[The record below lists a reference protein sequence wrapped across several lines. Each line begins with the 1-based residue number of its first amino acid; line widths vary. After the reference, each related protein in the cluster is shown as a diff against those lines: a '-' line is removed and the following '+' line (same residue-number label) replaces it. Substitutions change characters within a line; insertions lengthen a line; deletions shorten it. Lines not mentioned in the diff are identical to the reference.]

1 MKNDKFIYKNGDLK
15 ICFSLCELCK
25 FYNNQKINECFKYK
39 QGKPTEILNN
49 LKKCPN
55 FEKKQTVIFESRP

>member
-39 QGKPTEILNN
+39 KV
-49 LKKCPN
+49 K
-55 FEKKQTVIFESRP
+55 